1 MIDNL
6 LKRLAACP
14 EAREWAKG
22 KTWTEI
28 YSTCE
33 RGDWL
38 LWLFVRTNPRNKRL
52 RTLAAGRCA
61 NTVRHLMT
69 DPRSLAIADAAIAYG
84 EGRIG
89 IAALHKAREESS
101 AATAA
106 AVAVARAAEAAR
118 APEWDSVEW
127 AAAAAAWAAEA
138 PAWDSVEW
146 AAATNAA
153 VETAIAVEW
162 AAARESADAAWAA
175 RKANQRETADIVR
188 SLIPIEKWKVTDEKE
203 VAK

>member
-1 MIDNL
+1 MIDKL
-6 LKRLAACP
+6 LKRLVACP

-22 KTWTEI
+22 KTWAEI

-33 RGDWL
+33 RGDWM

-69 DPRSLAIADAAIAYG
+69 DPQSVAGVDAAIAYG

-89 IAALHKAREESS
+89 IAALRKARAESS

-106 AVAVARAAEAAR
+106 EAEAAARAAEAAEAEAASR
-118 APEWDSVEW
+118 AAD
-127 AAAAAAWAAEA
+127 AAAAAWAAEA
-138 PAWDSVEW
+138 ASRAAEAAEAAEAASRVAEAAEW
-146 AAATNAA
+146 AAAAESRAA
-153 VETAIAVEW
+153 E
-162 AAARESADAAWAA
+162 AAT
-175 RKANQRETADIVR
+175 KANRRETADIVR
-188 SLIPIEKWKVTDEKE
+188 QTIPIELWKIVED
-203 VAK
+203 